1 MAYTV
6 ADITEMIHYH
16 LVLAEPDD
24 EGADHNLSQL
34 ASKIQNLAT
43 RPLWREASWV
53 FCDRCGTSV
62 DTDLIH
68 PDGHH
73 YSEDGDF
80 YCADC
85 WWPGV

>member
-16 LVLAEPDD
+16 FVLSESDD
-24 EGADHNLSQL
+24 TSADRNLAQL
-34 ASKIQNLAT
+34 ARAVQALAT
-43 RPLWREASWV
+43 RPLLQEATWV

-62 DTDLIH
+62 DTELIH
-68 PDGHH
+68 PDAHH
-73 YSEDGDF
+73 YSDSGDF

-85 WWPGV
+85 WVVGP